1 MIDTLAAFQK
11 LISVGF
17 NERQAEAVVKL
28 IGEAGGRESDNHAKA
43 DQGPWL
49 QPQASSTFG
58 KRFLDLQFAE
68 CHAAIRAGKT
78 ETIRWIVGSYVL
90 LFAALVVLQ
99 NIRFH

>member
-11 LISVGF
+11 LVSVGF

-43 DQGPWL
+43 C
-49 QPQASSTFG
+49 
-58 KRFLDLQFAE
+58 DLQFAE

-90 LFAALVVLQ
+90 LFAALVMLQ
-99 NIRFH
+99 NVRWQ